1 MSDVGIEGKSNRT
14 QRKAI
19 QFCPDCDRPRKS
31 YGWCPKC
38 ESRCME
44 KNFPFW
50 TSGNNELDKIIQFSQ
65 ISAVQTCDYLEFIK
79 FEDIEFNNLI
89 AKGGFSKVYKGVWI
103 DGPRWNWDEIGDI
116 WCRSGPIE
124 VALKELNNSQILS
137 HEFLEQL
144 KRYYQCLQNGTMADC
159 FGITRNNETGC
170 YMFVMRYYENGN
182 LYEFLDRNKGIIS
195 WRDMVDML
203 WGIASGLEK
212 IHSENLF
219 HSNLHGGNLLIEDE
233 TISTDAKI
241 ADIGLH
247 GKANEPIDSEYVIGV
262 LPYIDPQVLLGNQPN
277 KASDIYSFGIIMWVL
292 ATGLKPHCNRA
303 HDWQLAYEICYGNLR
318 PEISEDLKSEMPIE
332 YYNLMI
338 QCWDPLPE
346 NRPTANELNEIL
358 GNWISDICDNPN
370 PTDISNNFGDAEERR
385 WELIGRQ
392 NEEKNFPSNFV
403 HEEAVYTSRI
413 FDFSKLRQ
421 SE

>member
-14 QRKAI
+14 HRKANRL
-19 QFCPDCDRPRKS
+19 CPDCDRPRRS
-31 YGWCPKC
+31 YGWCTKC

-50 TSGNNELDKIIQFSQ
+50 TSGDRDLDKIIQFSQ
-65 ISAVQTCDYLEFIK
+65 ISALQTCDYLEFIK

-89 AKGGFSKVYKGVWI
+89 AEGGFSKVYKGIWI
-103 DGPRWNWDEIGDI
+103 DGPRWNWNELGDI

-124 VALKELNNSQILS
+124 VALKELKNSQILS

-247 GKANEPIDSEYVIGV
+247 GKANE
-262 LPYIDPQVLLGNQPN
+262 L
-277 KASDIYSFGIIMWVL
+277 
-292 ATGLKPHCNRA
+292 
-303 HDWQLAYEICYGNLR
+303 
-318 PEISEDLKSEMPIE
+318 
-332 YYNLMI
+332 
-338 QCWDPLPE
+338 
-346 NRPTANELNEIL
+346 
-358 GNWISDICDNPN
+358 
-370 PTDISNNFGDAEERR
+370 
-385 WELIGRQ
+385 
-392 NEEKNFPSNFV
+392 
-403 HEEAVYTSRI
+403 
-413 FDFSKLRQ
+413 
-421 SE
+421 